1 MRYLLSISVLLF
13 CFGGIS
19 GQKNTLNDRISG
31 SALSL
36 EEEYR
41 NIYMDLHQNP
51 ELSLMEVKT
60 AARMA
65 DMLKK
70 LGFEVT
76 TGIGG
81 NGVVGIF
88 RNGPGKTIM
97 LRTDMDALPVREN
110 TGLPYASQII
120 MKDARGNENPVM
132 HACGHDLHMTTWLGT
147 LSTLVTLKKE
157 WKGTLIAVGQPA
169 EEGTAGAQAMLDD
182 GLYKKFP
189 VPDIAL
195 AYHVS
200 PELPAGTIGYYP
212 GPIFA
217 GVQTVELTVFGYG
230 GHGATPHKTID
241 PIVLSA
247 KIINDIQTIV
257 SRRINPVKPAVVTV
271 GSIHGGT
278 RANVIP
284 DEVRMMITIRFFEQ
298 DVYKKIRESLISIA
312 RGAAVSAGLP
322 EDKMPVIVFDE
333 PLDLPVN
340 NDPALVMQAVGSMKD
355 ILGDRNIIQV
365 DPAMVAED
373 FAKYGSTEE
382 KIPIGLFWLGG
393 VAPEKYKDFENKLIT
408 LPPLHNA
415 AFAPDFGPTF
425 KTGVTAMSRTIIDL
439 YGNKK

>member
-1 MRYLLSISVLLF
+1 MRYLLSISVLF
-13 CFGGIS
+13 ICFGGVF

-31 SALSL
+31 SASSL
-36 EEEYR
+36 EEYYR
-41 NIYMDLHQNP
+41 PVYIDLHQNP

-60 AARMA
+60 AAKMA
-65 DMLKK
+65 GQLKN

-97 LRTDMDALPVREN
+97 LRTDMDALPVMEN
-110 TGLPYASQII
+110 TGLPYASTIV
-120 MKDARGNENPVM
+120 MKDAKGNENPVM

-147 LSTLVTLKKE
+147 LSTLISLKKE

-169 EEGTAGAQAMLDD
+169 EEGTMGAQAMLDD
-182 GLYKKFP
+182 GLFKKFP
-189 VPDIAL
+189 KPDIAL

-200 PELPAGTIGYYP
+200 PELPAGTIGYFP

-217 GVQTVELTVFGYG
+217 GVQTAELTVFGYG

-247 KIINDIQTIV
+247 RIILDIQTIV
-257 SRRINPVKPAVVTV
+257 SRKINPIKPAVVTV

-284 DEVRMMITIRFFEQ
+284 DEVKMMITIRFFEP
-298 DVYKKIRESLISIA
+298 DVYKTIRESLINISK
-312 RGAAVSAGLP
+312 GAAVSAGLP
-322 EDKMPVIVFDE
+322 EEKMPRIIFDE

-340 NDPALVMQAVGSMKD
+340 NDPALVMKAVGSMKD
-355 ILGDRNIIQV
+355 ILGEKNIIQV

-373 FAKYGSTEE
+373 FAKYGATDE

-393 VAPEKYKDFENKLIT
+393 VANDKYKDFENKLVT
-408 LPPLHNA
+408 LPPLHNS
-415 AFAPDFGPTF
+415 AFAPDFGPAF
-425 KTGVTAMSRTIIDL
+425 KTGVTAMSKTIIDL
-439 YGNKK
+439 FGNKK

>member
-31 SALSL
+31 SAISL
-36 EEEYR
+36 EEAYR

-60 AARMA
+60 AAKMA

-147 LSTLVTLKKE
+147 LTTLVTLKKE

-247 KIINDIQTIV
+247 RIINDIQTIV

-312 RGAAVSAGLP
+312 KGAAVSAGLP